1 MNVEAFRNYCL
12 AKKGTEETFPFDDVT
27 LVFKVM
33 GKAYALTGLDEMDFR
48 VNLKCDPERALELR
62 ERYADI
68 IPGWHMNKKHW
79 NTVYMEKEIDSQ
91 LIMELIDHSYD
102 LVVANLSRKLQQELA
117 SLK

>member
-1 MNVEAFRNYCL
+1 MNVEELQSYCSG
-12 AKKGTEETFPFDDVT
+12 KKGVTEEFPFDETT

-33 GKAYALTGLDEMDFR
+33 GKAFALCGLSEPEHR

-79 NTVYMEKEIDSQ
+79 NTVYLERELSND
-91 LIMELIDHSYD
+91 LICELIDHSYN
-102 LVVANLSRKLQQELA
+102 LVVSKLKRVDKEALSHL
-117 SLK
+117 